1 MVPPSEVLP
10 EGEKNV
16 FSCAPRLRKVAL
28 YMTYGLGDFTL
39 PSQVIH
45 LAGYATDLYHL
56 ETSVS

>member
-1 MVPPSEVLP
+1 MYSR
-10 EGEKNV
+10 
-16 FSCAPRLRKVAL
+16 APRLRKVAL